1 VILLHFQLI
10 CGFAKSFFER
20 RRNKSYKTSLKKNK
34 ALRNLNEK
42 RAAAAAAA
50 AAAADP
56 TIQICQTLTKTTNI
70 YAHSKLRSNIPLYT
84 TLDTYNIVVLFVL
97 SIYLNEETM
106 NYLLWEKLGADPL
119 MMMSSY
125 WGPRAGGIWQS
136 GV

>member
-1 VILLHFQLI
+1 MILLHFQLI

-42 RAAAAAAA
+42 RA

-125 WGPRAGGIWQS
+125 WGPGGIWQS